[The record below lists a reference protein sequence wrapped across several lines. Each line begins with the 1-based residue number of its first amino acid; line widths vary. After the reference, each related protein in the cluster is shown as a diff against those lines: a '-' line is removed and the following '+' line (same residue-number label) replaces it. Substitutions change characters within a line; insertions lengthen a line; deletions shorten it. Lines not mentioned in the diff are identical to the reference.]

1 MELKREKE
9 DRFNG
14 ISPTVGV
21 FPALSEVFED
31 NEEELS
37 ALASGAVGGGL
48 ALDILGGL
56 NGRTWTKEIH
66 PTGQHYKHKLSFYK

>member
-1 MELKREKE
+1 MVLQREKE
-9 DRFNG
+9 ARFNG

-21 FPALSEVFED
+21 FPALSDVFED

-56 NGRTWTKEIH
+56 NGRT
-66 PTGQHYKHKLSFYK
+66 

>member
-1 MELKREKE
+1 MVLQGGKE

-14 ISPTVGV
+14 ILPTVGV
-21 FPALSEVFED
+21 FAALSDVFED

-37 ALASGAVGGGL
+37 ALASGAFGGGL

-56 NGRTWTKEIH
+56 NGRT
-66 PTGQHYKHKLSFYK
+66 

>member
-1 MELKREKE
+1 MVLQREKE

-14 ISPTVGV
+14 ILPTVGV
-21 FPALSEVFED
+21 FPALSDVFED

-56 NGRTWTKEIH
+56 NGRT
-66 PTGQHYKHKLSFYK
+66 